1 MKKQRRAFLG
11 TLLGALAV
19 ALLFGIPWLA
29 SFWVDLRFFEEL
41 GHPEVLLTP
50 LWAKLGLGLGVGAAF
65 FAILLGSL
73 RLASRSRVRKLE
85 PIVMGPD
92 ARPVQLDL
100 ATFAAR
106 LSLPLS
112 LGTSFVAGLV
122 GAQSWRELLLF
133 LHAGSFGRLDPV
145 FSRDV
150 GFYVFTLPLLEH
162 LYRFLMVGLVV
173 TLLATAAVYVAR
185 GAFRIEEGRVHA
197 LRMARAHL
205 SGIGAAIFLVLAF
218 GAWLASARLVVS
230 QDGLVAGAGYADVHA
245 ALPMIRAH
253 IAIAVVGAV
262 MVALSTTRKRL
273 VLVWAAVGLYVA
285 TGLLGRGVYPTA
297 LQAWVVEPNE
307 LERERPY
314 IEHEIESTREAYGLT
329 NITTRELSGEVS
341 LSWENVQQNR
351 ATIDNV
357 RLWDHRPL
365 LDTFGQIQEI
375 RTYYDFESVDNDR
388 YLIDGQL
395 RQMMLSPR
403 ELSSASLPNRTWI
416 NEHLTFT
423 HGYGLTLGPVN
434 EATAEG
440 LPVLFVQD
448 IPPES
453 TLAELRVERPQ
464 IYFGELSSNYV
475 FVHTSNREFDHP
487 AADENVYRDYDG
499 PAGIALGSAAFRAAL
514 AFETGSFQVLLSDD
528 LSAGSRVLLHRRVT
542 ERVALLAPFLSLDGD
557 PYLVV
562 REDGTL
568 AWIVDAYTTTS
579 RYPYSR
585 SVGGG
590 IAYMR
595 NSVKAIV
602 DAYTGEVTLYIAD
615 ANDPILATWRGIFP
629 SLFTPLADMPADLRA
644 HLRHP
649 IDLFHVQAQML
660 TTFHM
665 DSPELLYNREDQWQI
680 PSLRRGQTTQPM
692 EPYYTVMRL
701 PGEAE
706 AEFILMLPYT
716 PARKDNLA
724 AWMVARSD
732 GDHLG
737 ELVVYEFPNDRLV
750 YGPQQVLNRINQ
762 DATISAQLSLWDQ
775 RGSQADTGTLLVI
788 PIEESLIYVLPLYLR
803 SEGGRIPQLK
813 RVIVVYENQI
823 AMRETLD
830 AAIAEVFGQGADGSA
845 DGSAEGPSADVRAQ
859 AEGETQD
866 EAASEAIATP
876 SDTDPRV
883 RAMQSFERAVSAQR
897 RGDWAAY
904 GEELERLGEALR
916 ALQPES
922 AHRPHAADPSPDPS
936 PVPNEAPAPPGASAP

>member
-11 TLLGALAV
+11 TLLGALVV
-19 ALLFGIPWLA
+19 ALVFGLPWLA

-50 LWAKLGLGLGVGAAF
+50 LWAKLGLGLGVGVAF
-65 FAILLGSL
+65 FAVLYGSL
-73 RLASRSRVRKLE
+73 RLAGRSRARKLE
-85 PIVMGPD
+85 PIVVGPD
-92 ARPVQLDL
+92 ARTVELDL
-100 ATFAAR
+100 AGVAQRFV
-106 LSLPLS
+106 LPLS
-112 LGTSFVAGLV
+112 LGASFVGGLV

-133 LHAGSFGRLDPV
+133 LHAGSFGRVDPV

-162 LYRFLMVGLVV
+162 LFRFLMAGLVV
-173 TLLATAAVYVAR
+173 AMLATFTLYLAR
-185 GAFRIEEGRVHA
+185 GAFRVEEGRPHA
-197 LRMARAHL
+197 LPMARKHL
-205 SGIGAAIFLVLAF
+205 SAIGALIFLVLAF

-253 IAIAVVGAV
+253 TAIAVVGAV
-262 MVALSTTRKRL
+262 MIALSATRKRL
-273 VLVWAAVGLYVA
+273 VLVWAAVGLYIA
-285 TGLLGRGVYPTA
+285 TGLLGRGVYPAA
-297 LQAWVVEPNE
+297 LQGWVVEPNE
-307 LERERPY
+307 LERERPF

-329 NITTRELSGEVS
+329 DITTRELSGEVP
-341 LSWENVQQNR
+341 LSWDHVISNR

-375 RTYYDFESVDNDR
+375 RTYYDFVSVDNDR
-388 YLIDGQL
+388 YLLDGDL
-395 RQMMLSPR
+395 RQIMLSPR
-403 ELSSASLPNRTWI
+403 ELSSDSLPNRTWI

-448 IPPES
+448 IPPAS
-453 TLAELRVERPQ
+453 TVPELRIERPQ
-464 IYFGELSSNYV
+464 IYFGELSGDYA

-499 PAGIALGSAAFRAAL
+499 PAGVPLGSAAFRAAL
-514 AFETGSFQVLLSDD
+514 AFETGSSQVLLSDD
-528 LSAGSRVLLHRRVT
+528 LSSESRVLLHRRVT
-542 ERVALLAPFLSLDGD
+542 ERVSMLAPFLTLDRD
-557 PYLVV
+557 PYMVV

-585 SVGGG
+585 SAGGG

-615 ANDPILATWRGIFP
+615 PNDPILATWRGVFP
-629 SLFTPLADMPADLRA
+629 DLFTPLAEMPTDLRA

-649 IDLFHVQAQML
+649 IDLFHVQSQML

-680 PSLRRGQTTQPM
+680 PSLRRGQTTEPM

-701 PGEAE
+701 PGETE

-732 GDHLG
+732 GEHLG

-762 DATISAQLSLWDQ
+762 DASISAQLSLWDQ
-775 RGSQADTGTLLVI
+775 RGSQADFGTLLVI

-830 AAIAEVFGQGADGSA
+830 AAIAEVFGRGGEEEATA
-845 DGSAEGPSADVRAQ
+845 TAAEPP
-859 AEGETQD
+859 AEGEPATEG
-866 EAASEAIATP
+866 EAETGAVATP

-883 RAMQSFERAVSAQR
+883 RAMQSFERAVAAQR

-916 ALQPES
+916 ELQPES
-922 AHRPHAADPSPDPS
+922 ARPEDARPEDAPTPTPAPRPAS
-936 PVPNEAPAPPGASAP
+936 PAPPGASAP